1 MRATIEF
8 NSQLLPQSVVE
19 IEELGDFGL
28 KTSND
33 EGYFYYIAARCFQ
46 GIAVIAT
53 CGPIIPDVTLLP
65 SGFSMSLTKVPFR
78 EDKMTKFLN
87 LFLNDKHRL
96 LTEAR
101 LISFEE
107 AIQQFKELKEYLV
120 NLSEDTF

>member
-1 MRATIEF
+1 MSTVLEF
-8 NSQLLPQSVVE
+8 NNQLMPQSVVE
-19 IEELGDFGL
+19 IDELGDFGL
-28 KTSND
+28 EAIND
-33 EGYFYYIAARCFQ
+33 EGYYYYVAVRCFQ
-46 GIAVIAT
+46 GMAVIAT
-53 CGPIIPDVTLLP
+53 CGPIIPDVDLLP
-65 SGFSMSLTKVPFR
+65 SGFSMSLSKTPFR

-107 AIQQFKELKEYLV
+107 SISQFRELKDYLI

>member
-1 MRATIEF
+1 MSTTIEF
-8 NSQLLPQSVVE
+8 NQQLLPQSVVE
-19 IEELGDFGL
+19 IDELGDFGL
-28 KTSND
+28 EASNA
-33 EGYFYYIAARCFQ
+33 EGYYYYIAARCFQ

-65 SGFSMSLTKVPFR
+65 SGFSMSLSKVPFR
-78 EDKMTKFLN
+78 EDKITKFLN

-107 AIQQFKELKEYLV
+107 AVQQFKELKDYLI

>member
-1 MRATIEF
+1 MSTVLEF
-8 NSQLLPQSVVE
+8 NNQLMPQSVVE
-19 IEELGDFGL
+19 IDELGDFGL
-28 KTSND
+28 EAINA
-33 EGYFYYIAARCFQ
+33 EGYYYYVAVRCFQ
-46 GIAVIAT
+46 GMAVIAT
-53 CGPIIPDVTLLP
+53 CGPIIPDVDLLP
-65 SGFSMSLTKVPFR
+65 SGFSMSLSKTPFR

-107 AIQQFKELKEYLV
+107 ALSQFRELKDYLI